1 MASVQPAPTPQQLC
15 SYCHRKPKFNN
26 FEYCGKTCAKEAK
39 QTANSNLCNY
49 CHQKPKF
56 ANHEFCGK
64 KCATSAAAVTQ
75 ATPKAI
81 TNGGAGTG
89 SSAKGTP
96 TPPAPAPA
104 PAPAPISLPV
114 TLQSG
119 QVIDV
124 ADLARNVA
132 LGTIIQQIPQL
143 QALIS
148 GGNGQAVN
156 VNQIATQLA
165 SMLAPGSQTG
175 TTAAGQTNG
184 TSPTS
189 FVAAASQLPPS
200 PTVFSYPVDY
210 TFSGREQDEEPELS
224 LNSPTL
230 TAVGSPTFPQKSLC
244 IMCGMEPQT
253 YYYYFCGDECRDNAL
268 HKYGE

>member
-1 MASVQPAPTPQQLC
+1 MASVQPTPNPQQLC

-39 QTANSNLCNY
+39 QAANSNLCNY

-64 KCATSAAAVTQ
+64 KCATSAAALTQ
-75 ATPKAI
+75 TTPKACNA
-81 TNGGAGTG
+81 TGGAGTG
-89 SSAKGTP
+89 SSTKGNP
-96 TPPAPAPA
+96 TPPTTKT
-104 PAPAPISLPV
+104 APISLPV

-124 ADLARNVA
+124 ADLAP

-143 QALIS
+143 QALVS
-148 GGNGQAVN
+148 GGNSQPVN
-156 VNQIATQLA
+156 INQIASQLA

-175 TTAAGQTNG
+175 STAPGQTNG
-184 TSPTS
+184 TLPSSSCVTA
-189 FVAAASQLPPS
+189 VSQLPPS
-200 PTVFSYPVDY
+200 PTVFSHPVDY
-210 TFSGREQDEEPELS
+210 TFSSRGQDEDSDLES
-224 LNSPTL
+224 LNSPTVIG
-230 TAVGSPTFPQKSLC
+230 TPTFPQESLC

-268 HKYGE
+268 YKYGKCSTSCT

>member
-1 MASVQPAPTPQQLC
+1 MASVQPAPNPQQLC

-39 QTANSNLCNY
+39 QAANSNLCNY

-75 ATPKAI
+75 TTPKACN
-81 TNGGAGTG
+81 TTGGATTG
-89 SSAKGTP
+89 SSTKGNP
-96 TPPAPAPA
+96 TPPIKT
-104 PAPAPISLPV
+104 APISLPV

-124 ADLARNVA
+124 ADLAR
-132 LGTIIQQIPQL
+132 TIIQQIPQL
-143 QALIS
+143 QALVS
-148 GGNGQAVN
+148 GGNGQPVD
-156 VNQIATQLA
+156 VNQIASQLA

-175 TTAAGQTNG
+175 PTAPGQTNG
-184 TSPTS
+184 TSPSSS
-189 FVAAASQLPPS
+189 FVAAISQLPPS
-200 PTVFSYPVDY
+200 PTVISHSVNY
-210 TFSGREQDEEPELS
+210 TFSSRGQDEDPELES
-224 LNSPTL
+224 LNSPTVIG
-230 TAVGSPTFPQKSLC
+230 TPTFPQESLC

-253 YYYYFCGDECRDNAL
+253 YYDYFCGDECKDNAL
-268 HKYGE
+268 HKYGKSSTFYT

>member
-1 MASVQPAPTPQQLC
+1 MTCSSPRKRGRSHKYDGILSSWSASNFFLFTMASVQPAPTPQQLC

-104 PAPAPISLPV
+104 PITLPV

-124 ADLARNVA
+124 ADLAR
-132 LGTIIQQIPQL
+132 TIIQQIPQL

-156 VNQIATQLA
+156 INQIATQLA

-175 TTAAGQTNG
+175 TTAAGQTN
-184 TSPTS
+184 
-189 FVAAASQLPPS
+189 APPS
-200 PTVFSYPVDY
+200 SHT
-210 TFSGREQDEEPELS
+210 LS
-224 LNSPTL
+224 TILSQVVSKMKSQNS
-230 TAVGSPTFPQKSLC
+230 
-244 IMCGMEPQT
+244 
-253 YYYYFCGDECRDNAL
+253 
-268 HKYGE
+268 H

>member
-15 SYCHRKPKFNN
+15 SPKFNN

-39 QTANSNLCNY
+39 QAVNFNLCNY

-64 KCATSAAAVTQ
+64 KCATSAAAITQ
-75 ATPKAI
+75 TTPKAN
-81 TNGGAGTG
+81 TNGGVACTG

-96 TPPAPAPA
+96 AAPPPATV
-104 PAPAPISLPV
+104 SLPV

-124 ADLARNVA
+124 ADLAR
-132 LGTIIQQIPQL
+132 TIIQQIPQL

-148 GGNGQAVN
+148 GGNGQSQSVN
-156 VNQIATQLA
+156 VNQIAAQLA
-165 SMLAPGSQTG
+165 SMLAPGPQTG
-175 TTAAGQTNG
+175 TAAPGQTNG
-184 TSPTS
+184 TSPTTS
-189 FVAAASQLPPS
+189 FVTAVSQLPPS

-210 TFSGREQDEEPELS
+210 TVSGRSQDEEPEFS

-230 TAVGSPTFPQKSLC
+230 TAVNSPTFSQKSLC

>member
-39 QTANSNLCNY
+39 QAANSNLCNY

-75 ATPKAI
+75 TTPKACN
-81 TNGGAGTG
+81 TTGGAGTG
-89 SSAKGTP
+89 SSAKGAP
-96 TPPAPAPA
+96 TPPIKT
-104 PAPAPISLPV
+104 APISLPV

-148 GGNGQAVN
+148 GGNGQPVN
-156 VNQIATQLA
+156 VNQIASQLA

-175 TTAAGQTNG
+175 TTAPGQTNG
-184 TSPTS
+184 TSPTTS
-189 FVAAASQLPPS
+189 FVTAISQLPPS
-200 PTVFSYPVDY
+200 PTVFPYPVDY
-210 TFSGREQDEEPELS
+210 TFSGRGQDEEPELS

-230 TAVGSPTFPQKSLC
+230 TAVGSPTFSQKSLC

-268 HKYGE
+268 HKYGDD